1 MARSFMV
8 DNMAFLLD
16 KKRKVN
22 KSELDSTKLA
32 TVNNVNNSWTVRI
45 NSRVGKRG
53 SVFGT
58 PLETS
63 SIWKNKPQT
72 GTPVSKTRPEK
83 AENLSISSSLKQG
96 SEVKFIRP
104 IAPRA
109 NTVML

>member
-53 SVFGT
+53 SMFGA
-58 PLETS
+58 PSETS
-63 SIWKNKPQT
+63 SIWKNKP
-72 GTPVSKTRPEK
+72 
-83 AENLSISSSLKQG
+83 
-96 SEVKFIRP
+96 
-104 IAPRA
+104 
-109 NTVML
+109 